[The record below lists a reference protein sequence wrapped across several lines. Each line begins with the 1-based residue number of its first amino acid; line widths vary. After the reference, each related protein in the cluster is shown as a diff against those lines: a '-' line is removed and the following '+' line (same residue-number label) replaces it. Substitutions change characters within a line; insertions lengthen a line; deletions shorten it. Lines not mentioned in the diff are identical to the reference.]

1 MGEVKID
8 SYKDNSSLTKWV
20 IWLLKLQILVAVI
33 SLFSNYLE
41 YNLLTEFQNELFA
54 SQDEFMQKADESDT
68 RQAFI
73 ALSYLVVFVVS
84 GILILKWLYRANYNV
99 KQLGAKDMEFTPG
112 WSIGYYFIPIVN
124 LWKPFQAMKELWK
137 TSVNPTNWQS
147 LKSPSTIALWWG
159 LWIVSNL
166 LGRIIFNLSRNS
178 ESLDAMIQV
187 NLISQVSDVLD
198 IPLSLVLMK
207 LVQSI
212 YTMQVNHYQKM
223 HNESM
228 LVS

>member
-166 LGRIIFNLSRNS
+166 LGRIIFNLSRNA

-187 NLISQVSDVLD
+187 NIISQISDVLD

-212 YTMQVNHYQKM
+212 YTMQVNHYQKLN
-223 HNESM
+223 NESM

>member
-33 SLFSNYLE
+33 SLLSNYLE
-41 YNLLTEFQNELFA
+41 YNLLTEFQNELFV
-54 SQDEFMQKADESDT
+54 SQDEFMQKVDESDS

-124 LWKPFQAMKELWK
+124 LWKPFQAMKDLWK

-166 LGRIIFNLSRNS
+166 LGRIIFNLSRNA